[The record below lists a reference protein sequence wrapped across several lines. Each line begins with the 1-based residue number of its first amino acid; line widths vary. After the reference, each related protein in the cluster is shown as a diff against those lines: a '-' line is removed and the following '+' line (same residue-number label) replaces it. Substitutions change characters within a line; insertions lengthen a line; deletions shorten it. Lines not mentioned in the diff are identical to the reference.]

1 MMKIKQTCEITA
13 ETFCCHWSGLSISDA
28 NGNEVDVKLTDKQ
41 WLELAE
47 KMNHKADRIRNDY
60 REKIQKE
67 LEELEDA

>member
-1 MMKIKQTCEITA
+1 MKIKQTCEITA
-13 ETFCCHWSGLSISDA
+13 ETIHCGWHGLSISDA
-28 NGNEVDVKLTDKQ
+28 DGGEVEVNLTDTQ

-47 KMNHKADRIRNDY
+47 KMNHKADRIRNDH